1 MKPGDT
7 VFVTKYALSTGIVR
21 TTVMDISDRYISD
34 RYITVA
40 WKDGLNGRA
49 TFHEADVH
57 VGLPEARTKRKSM
70 AKARIAALTKQIARL
85 KKIASED

>member
-1 MKPGDT
+1 MKPSDT
-7 VFVTKYALSTGIVR
+7 VYVTKYALSTGIVR
-21 TTVMDISDRYISD
+21 TTVMDISD